1 MSLNNKE
8 ILGLI
13 PARGGSKSIPRK
25 NIVNLGGHPMLAYQV
40 NAAKK
45 SRSIGRILC
54 STDDEA
60 IAQAARDYGSEIS
73 RRPAAL
79 AQDDTNIIDV
89 IVDLLHTLK
98 GEGYEPFA
106 VALLQPTSPFLLPE
120 HIDACCDLL
129 VKNPDAMSAQTVAS
143 FPHNFHAYN
152 QRVVEEGVVRFNFQK
167 EREACYNKQTKPHFY
182 VFGNLVVAKTSALL
196 ETKQVFAQPSLAH
209 EIPFAYA
216 LDADGPGDL
225 ELAEFYIEKQKV
237 ILPPMEKAAFGRDE
251 K

>member
-1 MSLNNKE
+1 MSPQNRE

-13 PARGGSKSIPRK
+13 PARGGSKSIPKK
-25 NIVNLGGHPMLAYQV
+25 NIVDLGGHPMLAYQV

-54 STDDEA
+54 STDDDA
-60 IAQAARDYGSEIS
+60 IADAARAYGSEIS
-73 RRPAAL
+73 VRPEAL

-89 IVDLLHTLK
+89 IVDLLNTLK

-106 VALLQPTSPFLLPE
+106 VALLQPTSPFLLPG

-129 VKNPDAMSAQTVAS
+129 LNDPQARSVQTIAS

-152 QRVVEEGVVRFNFQK
+152 QRVVENGVVRFNFQK

-182 VFGNLVVAKTSALL
+182 VFGNLVVTKSSALL
-196 ETKQVFAQPSLAH
+196 ETRQVFAQPSLAH
-209 EIPFAYA
+209 EIPFPYA
-216 LDADGPGDL
+216 LDADGPEDL

-237 ILPPMEKAAFGRDE
+237 ILPPMDRAASGQDWR
-251 K
+251 